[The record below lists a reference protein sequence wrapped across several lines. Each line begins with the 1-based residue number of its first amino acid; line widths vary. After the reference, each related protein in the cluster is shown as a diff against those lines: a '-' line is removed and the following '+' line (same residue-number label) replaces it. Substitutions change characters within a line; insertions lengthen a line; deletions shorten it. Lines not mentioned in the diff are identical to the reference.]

1 MKKLL
6 LFLSLCLLALPAIA
20 CDSFRLKDGKLLHC
34 GMSRI
39 KLLELAGSPMDKYTQ
54 TLGVDSGRATAG
66 KTVEVWSY
74 RLQGSIGGEYLTVT
88 LSNGQVQNIVSEQQD
103 RL

>member
-1 MKKLL
+1 MP
-6 LFLSLCLLALPAIA
+6 LPVFVGSA

-66 KTVEVWSY
+66 KTVEV
-74 RLQGSIGGEYLTVT
+74 
-88 LSNGQVQNIVSEQQD
+88 
-103 RL
+103 

>member
-1 MKKLL
+1 MP
-6 LFLSLCLLALPAIA
+6 LPVFVGSA

-74 RLQGSIGGEYLTVT
+74 RLQGSIGGEYLLTVT

>member
-6 LFLSLCLLALPAIA
+6 LCLSLCLLALPAIACDMLALPAIA

-74 RLQGSIGGEYLTVT
+74 RLQGSIGA
-88 LSNGQVQNIVSEQQD
+88 SIC
-103 RL
+103 

>member
-1 MKKLL
+1 MP
-6 LFLSLCLLALPAIA
+6 LPVFVGSA

-74 RLQGSIGGEYLTVT
+74 RLQGLTVT
-88 LSNGQVQNIVSEQQD
+88 LSNDQVQNIVSEQQD